1 MAYVAGVDHERGLCG
16 QCTNCADRLLE
27 CAAHVRIGWLV
38 EADMAVNVLQE
49 GKPTDVLRERLEAP
63 ADAEPGHV
71 SEFESPE
78 YYFPVCEN
86 LRASDALRLRGLE
99 PGWE

>member
-49 GKPTDVLRERLEAP
+49 GKPTDVLRERLANEAERFW
-63 ADAEPGHV
+63 DAAFDRPGRPFRPDHA
-71 SEFESPE
+71 FEN
-78 YYFPVCEN
+78 FATV
-86 LRASDALRLRGLE
+86 
-99 PGWE
+99 